1 MLGFLKFLKKS
12 KEDKLDIP
20 LEGDL
25 DMPPPPPVAPKHKLS
40 PMPKSDVKPFSE
52 IEEEDISFPDLEP
65 PKEPEFTEE
74 LAKPPMSKPPEI
86 PGFEEKT
93 KPPATPRLTPPP
105 KRIKPHI
112 PHIEE
117 MEKAAVMEEKALLR
131 HGTTPSKPIYV
142 EIEKFKEIQRSAIL
156 IRNDLRNASEILI
169 KLHNIKEDKDKK
181 FNKWQKL
188 LEDIQKKMIFMDKAF
203 FKGD

>member
-52 IEEEDISFPDLEP
+52 IEEEDISFPNLEP

-74 LAKPPMSKPPEI
+74 MPKPPVSKPPET
-86 PGFEEKT
+86 PRFEEKA
-93 KPPATPRLTPPP
+93 KPPTTPRLTPPP
-105 KRIKPHI
+105 KKIKPHI
-112 PHIEE
+112 PPIEE
-117 MEKAAVMEEKALLR
+117 MERADERKEK
-131 HGTTPSKPIYV
+131 T
-142 EIEKFKEIQRSAIL
+142 
-156 IRNDLRNASEILI
+156 
-169 KLHNIKEDKDKK
+169 
-181 FNKWQKL
+181 
-188 LEDIQKKMIFMDKAF
+188 F
-203 FKGD
+203 FKH